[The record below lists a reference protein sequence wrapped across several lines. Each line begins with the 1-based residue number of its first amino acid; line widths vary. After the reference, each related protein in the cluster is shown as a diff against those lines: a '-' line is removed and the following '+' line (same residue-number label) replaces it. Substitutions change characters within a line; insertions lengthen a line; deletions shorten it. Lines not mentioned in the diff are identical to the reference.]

1 MAVVLVAIG
10 LFVFHS
16 DLLQAGISGIRPIQG
31 LKVVII
37 AGLPTLCAVFWTLGI
52 IGATNYE
59 VTMTVIIVGPILL
72 ALGVSYGL
80 HITNRYA
87 EEEGSRTQRK

>member
-31 LKVVII
+31 IKVVII
-37 AGLPTLCAVFWTLGI
+37 AGLPTLCAVFGHL
-52 IGATNYE
+52 E
-59 VTMTVIIVGPILL
+59 SLVLQIL
-72 ALGVSYGL
+72 
-80 HITNRYA
+80 
-87 EEEGSRTQRK
+87 K